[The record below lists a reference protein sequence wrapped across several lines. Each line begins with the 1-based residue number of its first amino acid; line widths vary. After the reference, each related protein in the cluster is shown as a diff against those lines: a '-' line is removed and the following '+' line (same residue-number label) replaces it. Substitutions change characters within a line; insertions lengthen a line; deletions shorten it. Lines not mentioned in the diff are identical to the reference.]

1 MTSSHAPAPPPTRIS
16 PEWLALRREEPLDPA
31 RPIVDSHHHLWVR
44 DQSYTE
50 RELGQDAGGG
60 HNIVATVFCEGH
72 AMYREGGDPALASLG
87 ETEYAAACAERA
99 KPDINIAA
107 IVAMVDLSQADRVP
121 ELLEL
126 HAHAARGR
134 LRGVRN
140 VSAWDSDPGVT
151 RSPRVPHGG
160 MLEAPAFRAGF
171 AHFARSG
178 LVFDSWLYHPQ
189 IGRLRDLA
197 DAFPETVMVLN
208 HTGMPLG
215 IGSYAGRR
223 DEVMRD
229 WKARMAELA
238 ERPNVRLKV
247 GGLAM
252 PIMGFGFH
260 ERELPPSSTE
270 LAHAWRPYVETAIE
284 LFGTRRCMFE
294 SNFPV
299 DKIGAD
305 YTILWN
311 ALKRI
316 TTGCSSDERNALF
329 QGTASET
336 YRIAIGA
343 RNADGV

>member
-1 MTSSHAPAPPPTRIS
+1 MTPTPAPAPPPTRVA
-16 PEWLALRREEPLDPA
+16 PGWLALRREEPLDPGL
-31 RPIVDSHHHLWVR
+31 PIVDSHHHLWVR

-50 RELGQDAGGG
+50 RELARDIKGG

-72 AMYREGGDPALASLG
+72 AMYREGADPALASLG

-99 KPDINIAA
+99 RPDVNIAA
-107 IVAMVDLSQADRVP
+107 IVAMVDLAERDRVP

-126 HAHAARGR
+126 HAEAARGL

-140 VSAWDSDPGVT
+140 VSAWDPDPGVT
-151 RSPRVPHGG
+151 RSPRVPHGA
-160 MLEAPAFRAGF
+160 MLEAPDFRAGF

-215 IGSYAGRR
+215 IGGYAGRR

-229 WKARMAELA
+229 WKAGMADLA
-238 ERPNVRLKV
+238 KRPNIRLKL

-252 PIMGFGFH
+252 PITGFGFH
-260 ERELPPSSTE
+260 QRELPPSSSE
-270 LAHAWRPYVETAIE
+270 LALAWRPYVETAIE
-284 LFGTRRCMFE
+284 LFGARRCMFE

-311 ALKRI
+311 ALKLI
-316 TTGCSSDERNALF
+316 TAGCTADERDALF
-329 QGTASET
+329 HGTASRT
-336 YRIAIGA
+336 YRI
-343 RNADGV
+343 